1 MKFYRVK
8 QGKDPGCPLGEFAY
22 FDKNELV
29 EVREQ
34 SDYGLR
40 VLVDGLVDGEDI
52 PIDVRLEAAEEL
64 LRRWGHAKWGDVTLW
79 MWDSLETARALLREA
94 RKSDG

>member
-8 QGKDPGCPLGEFAY
+8 QGKDPVCPLGEFAY

-40 VLVDGLVDGEDI
+40 VLVDREDI
-52 PIDVRLEAAEEL
+52 PMEVRLEAAEEL
-64 LRRWGHAKWGDVTLW
+64 LRRWGHSKWGDVTPW